1 MILKVTTYVEIDR
14 ISDQTGIPVLI
25 DFLQNEFYEH
35 LRKKSFTS
43 TLAKTL
49 KQGSPSIEDFKII
62 SVDDALES
70 LRKTK

>member
-14 ISDQTGIPVLI
+14 IADQEGIPVLVS
-25 DFLQNEFYEH
+25 FLQNEFYEH

-43 TLAKTL
+43 ILARAL
-49 KQGSPSIEDFKII
+49 KQGSPPINDFKII

-70 LRKTK
+70 LRTSK